1 MEGQEEQFP
10 RAEGDGAEVPGPR
23 AGNVSKPA
31 TRRSGSIRI
40 PATREAGSDPFQVA
54 EPLRAHGE
62 SGSKPLHVGEFNC
75 ILRSGSHEIRDTD
88 PTGREQSHPSLGK
101 LAQNKTGCQAQRR
114 EGLEFSCWYYFCCP
128 FIAFVVPQ
136 QKKKKSTFLEKLT
149 QKKKQKWENTKI
161 SVIPKFS
168 P

>member
-88 PTGREQSHPSLGK
+88 PTGREQSRPSLGK

>member
-31 TRRSGSIRI
+31 TWRSGAIRI

-54 EPLRAHGE
+54 EPLGAHGE
-62 SGSKPLHVGEFNC
+62 GGSTPLPGGEFNC
-75 ILRSGSHEIRDTD
+75 TLRSRGQGTRDTD
-88 PTGREQSHPSLGK
+88 PTGREQGRPSLGK

-136 QKKKKSTFLEKLT
+136 QKKTVNIFGKTHTEEKAKVGKHKNLCDT
-149 QKKKQKWENTKI
+149 
-161 SVIPKFS
+161 
-168 P
+168 